1 MKLIAVHAGQ
11 RCRRITV
18 ARGARS
24 SSFGQAIHNTHAIA
38 RVLVEAVHR
47 HFGPFRA
54 SSLPQFFG
62 ISFSDLGLF
71 LTTKGA
77 TMRESMRKPPRRA
90 VHIVDDDAN
99 VRRSLWF
106 MLETAG
112 YAPRVFACADDLL
125 DELDYLPA
133 APLLVDLFMPGI
145 DGLQLLG
152 LVRRRKPAT
161 PILMISGHTNVA
173 SAVRA
178 MQGGALDFIEKPFEL
193 QRLLTAVDTAMAT
206 LDRSVDR
213 DADVSDARRRLAALT
228 RREQE
233 VLACLVAGRSNK
245 LIAFDL
251 GLSIRTVEMHR
262 ARMMHRLGVRNMPE
276 ALRLAHLAGVT
287 SAPLP
292 KRSTTAP
299 DQAASGAN

>member
-1 MKLIAVHAGQ
+1 
-11 RCRRITV
+11 
-18 ARGARS
+18 
-24 SSFGQAIHNTHAIA
+24 
-38 RVLVEAVHR
+38 
-47 HFGPFRA
+47 
-54 SSLPQFFG
+54 
-62 ISFSDLGLF
+62 
-71 LTTKGA
+71 
-77 TMRESMRKPPRRA
+77 
-90 VHIVDDDAN
+90 
-99 VRRSLWF
+99 
-106 MLETAG
+106 
-112 YAPRVFACADDLL
+112 
-125 DELDYLPA
+125 
-133 APLLVDLFMPGI
+133 
-145 DGLQLLG
+145 
-152 LVRRRKPAT
+152 
-161 PILMISGHTNVA
+161 MISGHTNVA

-213 DADVSDARRRLAALT
+213 DADVGDARSRLAALS